1 MEILVTNI
9 KKKKKKKYIYRIKRD
24 KKIFKKL
31 IRVKIKVL
39 IFSFSISLLKFY
51 IFICMD
57 IFFLTHF

>member
-9 KKKKKKKYIYRIKRD
+9 KKKKKKTYIYRIKRD
-24 KKIFKKL
+24 KKIIEKL